1 MKTLFIFQVFNY
13 GRIYGAG
20 RQFAQKLLLQF
31 NPNMSPEEAF
41 NKAKTMYEKTK
52 GTKEENEKGI
62 RDINDKLTK
71 HWSGGTESE
80 MFNKLEEI
88 AKSDYPKTPVLESS
102 ITKCLEP
109 NFVNDDVIC
118 S

>member
-1 MKTLFIFQVFNY
+1 MFNY

-20 RQFAQKLLLQF
+20 KKFAQKLLLQF
-31 NPNMSPEEAF
+31 NPTMSTDEAF

-52 GTKEENEKGI
+52 GTKIK
-62 RDINDKLTK
+62 DINDETIK

-88 AKSDYPKTPVLESS
+88 AKSEHPKTPVLEAS

-109 NFVNDDVIC
+109 NVVNDSV
-118 S
+118 